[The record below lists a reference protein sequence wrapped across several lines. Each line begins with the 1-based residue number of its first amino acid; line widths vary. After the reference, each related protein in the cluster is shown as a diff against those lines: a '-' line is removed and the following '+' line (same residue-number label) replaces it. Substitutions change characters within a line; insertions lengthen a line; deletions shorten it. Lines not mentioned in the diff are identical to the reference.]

1 MLKLYTWTTPN
12 GYKVPIMLEELGVEF
27 ELIPVDITKGE
38 QKKPEFLAL
47 NPNHKIPVLVDEEAD
62 GGALAL
68 FESGAI
74 LMYLGDKYGKFFSKG
89 VRERAQEVEWL
100 MFQMANVGPMF
111 GQANHFLKYA
121 PEKVEYGIKRYID
134 EAKRQPRAPGEEG
147 PARGGQHQLCRERE
161 RRLGGA
167 ERRPVLGDPDAGRTG
182 IRSRPADGG
191 SPAQAAGTPV
201 EALRQA
207 SAAGRAPL
215 VHPSS
220 SVSESMRAAQPGKR
234 SKDVGRPAG
243 RVPFHGPAAAA

>member
-121 PEKVEYGIKRYID
+121 PEKVEYGIKRYTD
-134 EAKRQPRAPGEEG
+134 EAKRLAGVMNIRLGDAKF
-147 PARGGQHQLCRERE
+147 
-161 RRLGGA
+161 LGGA
-167 ERRPVLGDPDAGRTG
+167 YSIADMATWPWVRTALDTG
-182 IRSRPADGG
+182 FLNLDDFPNLKRWYEAIEKRPAVRRALECTDKVCKTEHK
-191 SPAQAAGTPV
+191 PMVCVPNFD
-201 EALRQA
+201 EA
-207 SAAGRAPL
+207 
-215 VHPSS
+215 
-220 SVSESMRAAQPGKR
+220 K
-234 SKDVGRPAG
+234 
-243 RVPFHGPAAAA
+243 